1 MDFSSS
7 SDSSD
12 EELLEILENIEVVR
26 NFRVRNDPFVEYSE
40 GEFRD
45 RLRFT
50 KNTVNYL
57 VQLITDNIRPTT
69 HRNRSLS
76 VAEQLLLT
84 LRCYATGSFQ
94 ILIGDDVNVHKS
106 TVCRVLRRVTFA
118 LARLTP
124 QFIKLPDTDEEI
136 RQRNL
141 MKEELLNI
149 DAEVNDIFAE
159 ENGGGNAV
167 RRAVI
172 NLF

>member
-12 EELLEILENIEVVR
+12 EELFEILENIEVVR

-45 RLRFT
+45 RFRFT

-57 VQLITDNIRPTT
+57 VQLITDDIRPTT

-84 LRCYATGSFQ
+84 LRFYATGEY
-94 ILIGDDVNVHKS
+94 LDN
-106 TVCRVLRRVTFA
+106 
-118 LARLTP
+118 
-124 QFIKLPDTDEEI
+124 
-136 RQRNL
+136 
-141 MKEELLNI
+141 
-149 DAEVNDIFAE
+149 
-159 ENGGGNAV
+159 
-167 RRAVI
+167 
-172 NLF
+172 